1 MGRCCLNDVMVRP
14 SNRANERAWKAPKFL
29 SYDYVTKPV
38 LDVVTFIA
46 CNSVHNC
53 GSDRSLMNYS
63 SILFI
68 LGNES
73 FLEKSFVC
81 FRYFCSSRGII
92 PLWLKFYYYI
102 FSVILKVSIPRM
114 FEFRIF
120 CNRRLGK
127 CAFAMAYQ
135 KEHWLEILEWQKLW
149 NIQLY
154 ED

>member
-1 MGRCCLNDVMVRP
+1 MVRP
-14 SNRANERAWKAPKFL
+14 SNRANERAWKASKFL

-81 FRYFCSSRGII
+81 FRYFCSSKGFI

-114 FEFRIF
+114 FE
-120 CNRRLGK
+120 
-127 CAFAMAYQ
+127 
-135 KEHWLEILEWQKLW
+135 HWLEILEWQKLW

-154 ED
+154 EDQHSWCNSSWGEFTGCLFAHI